1 MLSIREIRGI
11 ASHVSSKQF
20 EHELGPFA
28 LIQKPAKLNAPV
40 GTMVMGL
47 PANARATQIVRP
59 DKLTADVLAM
69 LFQFDDL
76 LIATLPPVEQGGEL
90 SVGRAPDCDLVID
103 DGSVSKRHAVLRWNA
118 RRKLA
123 TLEDTGSTNGTFL
136 NAAIRIR
143 KTVLLR
149 DGDIISFGDVSFWF
163 LLAKTLHDRLKN
175 GSGAVKLGS
184 RSG

>member
-1 MLSIREIRGI
+1 MLSIAEIRGI
-11 ASHVSSKQF
+11 AAHVSTREF
-20 EHELGPFA
+20 EHQLGPFA
-28 LIQKPAKLNAPV
+28 LIQKPARLDAPV
-40 GTMVMGL
+40 GTMMMGL
-47 PANARATQIVRP
+47 PVNARATQMARP
-59 DKLTADVLAM
+59 EKLTADAVAL
-69 LFQFDDL
+69 LLQFDDL

-90 SVGRAPDCDLVID
+90 VVGRAPDCDLVID

-118 RRKLA
+118 RRRQT

-143 KTVLLR
+143 RMVLLR
-149 DGDIISFGDVSFWF
+149 DGDILSFGDVSFWF

-175 GSGAVKLGS
+175 GSGAVKLRS